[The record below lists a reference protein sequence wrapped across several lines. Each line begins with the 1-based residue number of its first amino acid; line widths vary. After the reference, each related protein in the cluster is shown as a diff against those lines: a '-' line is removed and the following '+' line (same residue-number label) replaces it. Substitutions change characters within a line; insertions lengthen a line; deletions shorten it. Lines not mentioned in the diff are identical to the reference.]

1 MSMRSLGMLKILFQ
15 PKQYEARK
23 ETKRV
28 RRTTT
33 MTLSQCTLDMTRKKE
48 MFNQCHRTLRRS
60 QMLTDL
66 TPTIMKYKHQTV
78 EKDQVVKAKAT
89 KIQETPMNFQNMK
102 QLQRMKATRFKRK
115 MKLIHPSLMNPSRHQ
130 KSKKVPMH
138 YRLGHLANL

>member
-1 MSMRSLGMLKILFQ
+1 
-15 PKQYEARK
+15 
-23 ETKRV
+23 
-28 RRTTT
+28 
-33 MTLSQCTLDMTRKKE
+33 
-48 MFNQCHRTLRRS
+48 
-60 QMLTDL
+60 MLTDL

-138 YRLGHLANL
+138 YRLGHSANL